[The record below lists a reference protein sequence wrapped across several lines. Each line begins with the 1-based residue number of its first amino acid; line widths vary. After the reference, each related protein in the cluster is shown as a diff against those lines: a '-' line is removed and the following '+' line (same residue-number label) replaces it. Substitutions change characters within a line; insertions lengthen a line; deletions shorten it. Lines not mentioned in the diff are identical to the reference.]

1 MRSRGRDA
9 AAVHNVLSEAHHQSP
24 ALLHALLQ
32 DHVEELSEF
41 IQGQGLDKACT
52 QFGKL
57 SRRWSALHIP
67 GAHGGSG
74 LVDKL
79 IDNAVRAIQNN
90 AQGADKNPVEVVV
103 ISDGEHVGHAGDLGV
118 WCAGSVRPKA
128 ALHAAM
134 AGLHPSK
141 TLAIVLDLGTDN
153 PGLQQER
160 GYAGS
165 SSPRVRGAEA
175 VQLWRDALR
184 SLAQRAPGALIHY
197 DSLSAGGD
205 LAQLLDQTS
214 QHQPLFN
221 EATHLCSS
229 ACMCVC
235 VYACRACIS
244 V

>member
-1 MRSRGRDA
+1 M
-9 AAVHNVLSEAHHQSP
+9 
-24 ALLHALLQ
+24 
-32 DHVEELSEF
+32 
-41 IQGQGLDKACT
+41 QGQGLDKACT

-67 GAHGGSG
+67 GAHGGSS

-90 AQGADKNPVEVVV
+90 AQGANKNPVEVVV

-153 PGLQQER
+153 PGLQHER

-205 LAQLLDQTS
+205 LAQLLEQTS
-214 QHQPLFN
+214 QQQPLFN
-221 EATHLCSS
+221 EASNLC
-229 ACMCVC
+229 
-235 VYACRACIS
+235 
-244 V
+244 